1 MDPDSRARMAQLGA
15 RLMLAHAALVAE
27 EREGRLTL
35 PVLRSDPP
43 ILLRPT
49 GDTVHL
55 VGGSA
60 GPLGGDRLRLDVT
73 VRRNACLRLRSAAAS
88 VVLPGS
94 TASSLHLAIT
104 VESGGHL
111 DWRPEPAVSVAGGSH
126 EQVVDVELHWDA
138 TMEWTE
144 TVVFG
149 RSGETSGDWSSLMRV
164 VRNGA
169 VAVHQQLRVGPDHLG
184 SDGPAIMDGRRVSA
198 TRLIVGSSARPD
210 CVSVSD
216 TGAWT
221 RVGLASDIEQT
232 QVVSDSVADI
242 AAFLDIGRTPA
253 T

>member
-1 MDPDSRARMAQLGA
+1 
-15 RLMLAHAALVAE
+15 MLAHAALVAE
-27 EREGRLTL
+27 ASEGRLTL

-88 VVLPGS
+88 VVLPGP
-94 TASSLHLAIT
+94 TASSLHLTIT
-104 VESGGHL
+104 IEPGGHL

-126 EQVVDVELHWDA
+126 EQVVDVELQGDA

-144 TVVFG
+144 TVVLG
-149 RSGETSGDWSSLMRV
+149 RSGEPSGDWSSLMRV
-164 VRNGA
+164 VRDGA
-169 VAVHQQLRVGPDHLG
+169 VAVHQQLRVGPDHPG
-184 SDGPAIMDGRRVSA
+184 SDGPAVMDGRRVSA
-198 TRLIVGSSARPD
+198 ARLIVGSSARPD

-216 TGAWT
+216 TGAWA

-232 QVVSDSVADI
+232 QVVSDSVAEI
-242 AAFLDIGRTPA
+242 AAFLDIGCAPA

>member
-1 MDPDSRARMAQLGA
+1 MAQLGA

-27 EREGRLTL
+27 AREGRLTL

-49 GDTVHL
+49 GNTVHL

-126 EQVVDVELHWDA
+126 EQVVDVELHGDA

>member
-1 MDPDSRARMAQLGA
+1 MAQLGA

-27 EREGRLTL
+27 ASEGRLTL

-88 VVLPGS
+88 VVLPGP
-94 TASSLHLAIT
+94 TASSLHLTIT
-104 VESGGHL
+104 IEPGGHL

-126 EQVVDVELHWDA
+126 EQVVDVELHGDA

-144 TVVFG
+144 TVVLG
-149 RSGETSGDWSSLMRV
+149 RSGEPSGDWSSLMRV

-169 VAVHQQLRVGPDHLG
+169 AAVHQQLRVGPDHLG
-184 SDGPAIMDGRRVSA
+184 SDGPAVMDGRRVSA
-198 TRLIVGSSARPD
+198 ARLIVGPSTRPD

-232 QVVSDSVADI
+232 QVVSDSVAEI

>member
-1 MDPDSRARMAQLGA
+1 MAQLGA

-27 EREGRLTL
+27 ASEGRLTL

-60 GPLGGDRLRLDVT
+60 GPLGGDQLRLDVT
-73 VRRNACLRLRSAAAS
+73 VRRSACLQLRSAAAS
-88 VVLPGS
+88 VVLPGP
-94 TASSLHLAIT
+94 TASSLHLTIT
-104 VESGGHL
+104 IEPGGHL

-126 EQVVDVELHWDA
+126 EQVVDVELQGDA

-144 TVVFG
+144 TVVLG
-149 RSGETSGDWSSLMRV
+149 RSGEPSGDWSSLMRV
-164 VRNGA
+164 VRDGA
-169 VAVHQQLRVGPDHLG
+169 VVVHQQLRVGPDHPG
-184 SDGPAIMDGRRVSA
+184 SDGPAVMDGRRVSA
-198 TRLIVGSSARPD
+198 ARLIVGSSARPD

-216 TGAWT
+216 TGAWA

-232 QVVSDSVADI
+232 QVVSDSVAEI
-242 AAFLDIGRTPA
+242 AAFLDIGCAPA

>member
-1 MDPDSRARMAQLGA
+1 MAQLGA

-27 EREGRLTL
+27 ASEGRLTF

-60 GPLGGDRLRLDVT
+60 GPLGGDQLRLDVT
-73 VRRNACLRLRSAAAS
+73 VRRSACLRLRSAAAS
-88 VVLPGS
+88 VVLPGP
-94 TASSLHLAIT
+94 TASSLHLTIT
-104 VESGGHL
+104 IESGGHL

-126 EQVVDVELHWDA
+126 EQVVDVELQGDA

-144 TVVFG
+144 TVVLG
-149 RSGETSGDWSSLMRV
+149 RSGEPSGDWSSLMRV
-164 VRNGA
+164 VRDGA
-169 VAVHQQLRVGPDHLG
+169 VAVHQQLRVGPDHPG
-184 SDGPAIMDGRRVSA
+184 SDGPAVMDGRRVSA
-198 TRLIVGSSARPD
+198 ARLIVGSSARPD

-232 QVVSDSVADI
+232 QVVSDSVAEI
-242 AAFLDIGRTPA
+242 AAFLDIGCTPA

>member
-1 MDPDSRARMAQLGA
+1 
-15 RLMLAHAALVAE
+15 MLAHAALVAE
-27 EREGRLTL
+27 ASEGRLTF

-60 GPLGGDRLRLDVT
+60 GPLGGDRLRRDVT

-88 VVLPGS
+88 VVLPGP
-94 TASSLHLAIT
+94 TASSLHLTIT
-104 VESGGHL
+104 IESGGHL

-126 EQVVDVELHWDA
+126 EQVVDVELQGDA

-144 TVVFG
+144 TVVLG
-149 RSGETSGDWSSLMRV
+149 RSGEPSGDWSSLMRV
-164 VRNGA
+164 VRDGA
-169 VAVHQQLRVGPDHLG
+169 VAVHQQLRVGPDHPG
-184 SDGPAIMDGRRVSA
+184 SDGPAVMDGRRVSA
-198 TRLIVGSSARPD
+198 ARLIVGSSARPD

-242 AAFLDIGRTPA
+242 AAFLDIGRTTA

>member
-1 MDPDSRARMAQLGA
+1 
-15 RLMLAHAALVAE
+15 MLAHAALVAE
-27 EREGRLTL
+27 AREGRLTL

-60 GPLGGDRLRLDVT
+60 GPLGGDQLRLDVT

-88 VVLPGS
+88 VVLPGP
-94 TASSLHLAIT
+94 TASSLHLTIT
-104 VESGGHL
+104 IESGGHL

-126 EQVVDVELHWDA
+126 EQVVDVELQGDA

-144 TVVFG
+144 TVVLG
-149 RSGETSGDWSSLMRV
+149 RSGEPSGDWSSLMRV
-164 VRNGA
+164 VRDGA
-169 VAVHQQLRVGPDHLG
+169 VAVHQHLRVGPDHVG
-184 SDGPAIMDGRRVSA
+184 SDGPAVMDGRRVSA
-198 TRLIVGSSARPD
+198 ARLIVGSSARPD

-232 QVVSDSVADI
+232 QVVSDSVAEI
-242 AAFLDIGRTPA
+242 VALLDIGCTPA

>member
-1 MDPDSRARMAQLGA
+1 MAQLGA
-15 RLMLAHAALVAE
+15 RLMLAHAELVAE
-27 EREGRLTL
+27 ASDGRLTL

-88 VVLPGS
+88 VVLPGP

-126 EQVVDVELHWDA
+126 EQVVDVKLHGDA

-144 TVVFG
+144 TVVLG
-149 RSGETSGDWSSLMRV
+149 RSGEPSGDWSSLMRV

-184 SDGPAIMDGRRVSA
+184 SDGPAVMDGRRVSA
-198 TRLIVGSSARPD
+198 ARLIVGSSARPD

-221 RVGLASDIEQT
+221 RVGLAGDIEQT

-242 AAFLDIGRTPA
+242 AALLDIGCAPA

>member
-1 MDPDSRARMAQLGA
+1 
-15 RLMLAHAALVAE
+15 MLAHAALVAE
-27 EREGRLTL
+27 ASEGRLTL

-60 GPLGGDRLRLDVT
+60 GPLGGDQLRLDVT
-73 VRRNACLRLRSAAAS
+73 VRRSACLRLRSAAAS
-88 VVLPGS
+88 VVLPGP
-94 TASSLHLAIT
+94 TASSLHLTIT
-104 VESGGHL
+104 IEPGGHL

-126 EQVVDVELHWDA
+126 EQVVDVELQGDA

-144 TVVFG
+144 TVVLG
-149 RSGETSGDWSSLMRV
+149 RSGEPSGDWSSLMRV
-164 VRNGA
+164 VRDGA
-169 VAVHQQLRVGPDHLG
+169 VVVHQQLRVGPDHPG
-184 SDGPAIMDGRRVSA
+184 SDGPAVMDGRRVSA
-198 TRLIVGSSARPD
+198 ARLIVGSSARPD

-216 TGAWT
+216 TGAWA

-232 QVVSDSVADI
+232 QVVSDSVAEI
-242 AAFLDIGRTPA
+242 AAFLDIGCAPA

>member
-1 MDPDSRARMAQLGA
+1 
-15 RLMLAHAALVAE
+15 MLAHAALVAE
-27 EREGRLTL
+27 ASEGRLTF

-60 GPLGGDRLRLDVT
+60 GPLGGDQLRLDVT
-73 VRRNACLRLRSAAAS
+73 VRRSACLRLRSAAAS
-88 VVLPGS
+88 VVLPGP
-94 TASSLHLAIT
+94 TASSLHLTIT
-104 VESGGHL
+104 IESGGHL

-126 EQVVDVELHWDA
+126 EQVVDVELQGDA

-144 TVVFG
+144 TVVLG
-149 RSGETSGDWSSLMRV
+149 RSGEPSGDWSSLMRV
-164 VRNGA
+164 VRDGA
-169 VAVHQQLRVGPDHLG
+169 VAVHQQLRVGPDHPG
-184 SDGPAIMDGRRVSA
+184 SDGPAVMDGRRVSA
-198 TRLIVGSSARPD
+198 ARLIVGSSARPD

-232 QVVSDSVADI
+232 QVVSDSVAEI
-242 AAFLDIGRTPA
+242 AAFLDIGCTPA

>member
-1 MDPDSRARMAQLGA
+1 MAQLGA
-15 RLMLAHAALVAE
+15 RLMLAHAELVAE
-27 EREGRLTL
+27 ASDGRLTL

-88 VVLPGS
+88 VVLPGP

-126 EQVVDVELHWDA
+126 EQVVDVKLHGDA

-144 TVVFG
+144 TVVLG
-149 RSGETSGDWSSLMRV
+149 RSSEPSGDWSSLIRV

-169 VAVHQQLRVGPDHLG
+169 VAVHQQLRVGPGHLG
-184 SDGPAIMDGRRVSA
+184 SDGPAVMDGHRVSA
-198 TRLIVGSSARPD
+198 ARLIVGFSARPD

-221 RVGLASDIEQT
+221 RVGLTDDIEQT

-242 AAFLDIGRTPA
+242 AAFLDIGCAQA

>member
-1 MDPDSRARMAQLGA
+1 
-15 RLMLAHAALVAE
+15 MLAHAALVAE
-27 EREGRLTL
+27 ASEGRLTL

-60 GPLGGDRLRLDVT
+60 GPLGGDQLRLDVT
-73 VRRNACLRLRSAAAS
+73 VRRSACLRLRSAAAS
-88 VVLPGS
+88 VVLPGP
-94 TASSLHLAIT
+94 TASSLHLTIT
-104 VESGGHL
+104 IEPGGHL

-126 EQVVDVELHWDA
+126 EQVVDVELQGDA

-144 TVVFG
+144 TVVLG
-149 RSGETSGDWSSLMRV
+149 RSGEPSGDWSSLMRV
-164 VRNGA
+164 VRDGA
-169 VAVHQQLRVGPDHLG
+169 VVVHQQLRVGPDHPG
-184 SDGPAIMDGRRVSA
+184 SDGPAVMDGRRVSA
-198 TRLIVGSSARPD
+198 ARLIVGSSARPD

-216 TGAWT
+216 TGAWA

-232 QVVSDSVADI
+232 QFVSDSVAEI
-242 AAFLDIGRTPA
+242 AAFLDIGCAPA

>member
-1 MDPDSRARMAQLGA
+1 MA
-15 RLMLAHAALVAE
+15 RLGDRVMLARAELVAE
-27 EREGRLTL
+27 ANDGRLTL

-88 VVLPGS
+88 VVLPGP

-126 EQVVDVELHWDA
+126 EQVVDVKLHGDA
-138 TMEWTE
+138 TMDWTE
-144 TVVFG
+144 TVVLG
-149 RSGETSGDWSSLMRV
+149 RSGEPSGDWSSLMRV

-169 VAVHQQLRVGPDHLG
+169 VAVHQQLRVGPSHLG
-184 SDGPAIMDGRRVSA
+184 SDGPAVMDGRRVSA
-198 TRLIVGSSARPD
+198 ARLIVGSSARPD

-221 RVGLASDIEQT
+221 RVGLTNDIEQT

-242 AAFLDIGRTPA
+242 AAFLDIGCTQA

>member
-1 MDPDSRARMAQLGA
+1 
-15 RLMLAHAALVAE
+15 MLAHAELVAE
-27 EREGRLTL
+27 ASDGRLTL

-88 VVLPGS
+88 VVLPGP

-126 EQVVDVELHWDA
+126 EQVVDVKLHGDA
-138 TMEWTE
+138 TMEWIE
-144 TVVFG
+144 TVVLG
-149 RSGETSGDWSSLMRV
+149 RSGEPSGDWSSLMRV

-169 VAVHQQLRVGPDHLG
+169 VAVHQQLRVGPSHLG
-184 SDGPAIMDGRRVSA
+184 SDGPAVMDGRRVSA
-198 TRLIVGSSARPD
+198 ARLIVGSSARPD

-221 RVGLASDIEQT
+221 RVGLTNDIEQT

-242 AAFLDIGRTPA
+242 ADFLDTGCKQA

>member
-1 MDPDSRARMAQLGA
+1 MAQLGA

-27 EREGRLTL
+27 ASEGRLTF

-60 GPLGGDRLRLDVT
+60 GPLGGDQLRLDVT
-73 VRRNACLRLRSAAAS
+73 VRRSACLRLRSAAAS
-88 VVLPGS
+88 VVLPGP
-94 TASSLHLAIT
+94 TASSLHLTIT
-104 VESGGHL
+104 IESGGHL

-126 EQVVDVELHWDA
+126 EQVVDVELQADA

-144 TVVFG
+144 TVVLG
-149 RSGETSGDWSSLMRV
+149 RSGEPSGDWSSLMRV
-164 VRNGA
+164 VRDGA
-169 VAVHQQLRVGPDHLG
+169 VAVHQQLRVGPDHPG
-184 SDGPAIMDGRRVSA
+184 SDGPAVMDGRRVSA
-198 TRLIVGSSARPD
+198 ARLIVGSSARPD

-232 QVVSDSVADI
+232 QVVSDSVAEI
-242 AAFLDIGRTPA
+242 AAFLDIGCTPA

>member
-1 MDPDSRARMAQLGA
+1 MAQLGA

-27 EREGRLTL
+27 ASEGRLTF

-60 GPLGGDRLRLDVT
+60 GPLGGDQLRLDVT
-73 VRRNACLRLRSAAAS
+73 VRRSACLRLRSAAAS
-88 VVLPGS
+88 VVLPGP
-94 TASSLHLAIT
+94 TASSLHLTIT
-104 VESGGHL
+104 IESGGHL

-126 EQVVDVELHWDA
+126 EQVVDVELQGDA

-144 TVVFG
+144 TVVLG
-149 RSGETSGDWSSLMRV
+149 RSGEPSGDWSSLMRV
-164 VRNGA
+164 VRDGA
-169 VAVHQQLRVGPDHLG
+169 VVVHQQLRVGPDHPG
-184 SDGPAIMDGRRVSA
+184 TDGPAVMDGRRVSA
-198 TRLIVGSSARPD
+198 ARLIVGSSARPD

-216 TGAWT
+216 TGAWA

-232 QVVSDSVADI
+232 QVVSDSVAEI
-242 AAFLDIGRTPA
+242 AAFLDIGGTPA
-253 T
+253 I

>member
-1 MDPDSRARMAQLGA
+1 MAQLGA

-27 EREGRLTL
+27 ASEGRLTL

-60 GPLGGDRLRLDVT
+60 GPIGGDQLRLDVT
-73 VRRNACLRLRSAAAS
+73 VRRSACLRLRSAAAS
-88 VVLPGS
+88 VVLPGP
-94 TASSLHLAIT
+94 TASSLHLTIT
-104 VESGGHL
+104 IESGGHL

-126 EQVVDVELHWDA
+126 EQVVDVELQGDA

-144 TVVFG
+144 TVVLG
-149 RSGETSGDWSSLMRV
+149 RSGEPSGDWSSLMRV
-164 VRNGA
+164 VRDGA
-169 VAVHQQLRVGPDHLG
+169 VVVHQQLRVGPDHPG
-184 SDGPAIMDGRRVSA
+184 TDGPAVMDGRRVSA
-198 TRLIVGSSARPD
+198 ARLIVGSSARPD

-216 TGAWT
+216 TGAWA

-232 QVVSDSVADI
+232 QVVSDSVAEI
-242 AAFLDIGRTPA
+242 AAFLDIGGTPA
-253 T
+253 I

>member
-1 MDPDSRARMAQLGA
+1 MAQLGA

-27 EREGRLTL
+27 AREGRLTL

-60 GPLGGDRLRLDVT
+60 GPLGGDHLRLDVT

-104 VESGGHL
+104 VESGGHP

-126 EQVVDVELHWDA
+126 KQVVDVELHWDA

>member
-1 MDPDSRARMAQLGA
+1 MAQLGA
-15 RLMLAHAALVAE
+15 KLMLAHAALVAE
-27 EREGRLTL
+27 AREGRLTL

-60 GPLGGDRLRLDVT
+60 GPLGGDQLRLDVT

-88 VVLPGS
+88 VVLPGP
-94 TASSLHLAIT
+94 TASSLHLTIT
-104 VESGGHL
+104 IESGGHL

-126 EQVVDVELHWDA
+126 EQVVDVELQGDA

-144 TVVFG
+144 TVVLG
-149 RSGETSGDWSSLMRV
+149 RSGEPSGDWSSLMRV
-164 VRNGA
+164 VRDGA
-169 VAVHQQLRVGPDHLG
+169 VAVHQHLRVGPDHVG
-184 SDGPAIMDGRRVSA
+184 SDGPAVMDGRRVSA
-198 TRLIVGSSARPD
+198 ARLIVGSSARPD

-232 QVVSDSVADI
+232 QVVSDSVAEI
-242 AAFLDIGRTPA
+242 VALLDIGCTPA